1 MKKFLTYIIAG
12 DVFLVLFLYYI
23 FVQKKSWDN
32 PYMLAILA
40 ISVLLYLRGIY
51 FLIKWNKERKRRL
64 EENNVHSNKEN
75 QV

>member
-1 MKKFLTYIIAG
+1 
-12 DVFLVLFLYYI
+12 
-23 FVQKKSWDN
+23 
-32 PYMLAILA
+32 MLAILA